1 MDYKIIVDSCG
12 ELTHK
17 MKESGIE
24 WIGEIPEGWEVRKI
38 KTFSP
43 VLRGAS
49 PRPIDDPQYFDES
62 GKYSWVRISDVS
74 AAKKYL
80 YSAGDRLSKIGESKS
95 AKIHAG
101 DLFVSIC
108 ASVGKACIS
117 KIDCCIHDGFVYFP
131 SLDRRMVN
139 FLYYIFTSGE
149 CYSGLG
155 KLGTQLNLNTNTV
168 ADIYIPF
175 SSIEHCAYIAD
186 YLDAKCARID
196 ESAALVR
203 QSMEKLRAYK
213 LSLITEAVTKG
224 LDPNVPMKDSGIPWI
239 GETPKG
245 WIICTLAS
253 CVVSI
258 ESGVSVNAGGEPAKE
273 NEFGILKTS
282 CVYGFSFNVL
292 ENKSVNHD
300 EYCRLKCSVKKDSLI
315 VSRMN
320 TPELVGAC
328 GYVDESY
335 ENIFLPDRLWQVSIK
350 KSYCSKFIYYYIVS
364 SPVRAYLASRA
375 TGTSGSMKN
384 ISQKQFVTTPFVCP
398 PLAEQQ
404 RIADYLDAKCARID
418 ALLEEKERLLN
429 RLAEY
434 KKSLIFEC
442 VTGKREVSA

>member
-1 MDYKIIVDSCG
+1 MLYMCTFEG
-12 ELTHK
+12 RTRMRK
-17 MKESGIE
+17 MKDSGIE
-24 WIGEIPEGWEVRKI
+24 WIGDIPEGWEVRKI

-49 PRPIDDPQYFDES
+49 PRPIDDPQYFDEN

-80 YSAGDRLSKIGESKS
+80 YSAGDKLSKIGESKS
-95 AKIHAG
+95 VKIHAG

-117 KIDCCIHDGFVYFP
+117 EIDCCIHDGFVYFP
-131 SLDRRMVN
+131 SLDKRMVN

-168 ADIYIPF
+168 SDIYIPF
-175 SSIEHCAYIAD
+175 LSIEHCVCIAD

-196 ESAALVR
+196 ESMELVR

-224 LDPNVPMKDSGIPWI
+224 LDPDVPMKDSGIPWI
-239 GETPKG
+239 GEVPEG
-245 WIICTLAS
+245 WE
-253 CVVSI
+253 VM
-258 ESGVSVNAGGEPAKE
+258 
-273 NEFGILKTS
+273 
-282 CVYGFSFNVL
+282 
-292 ENKSVNHD
+292 
-300 EYCRLKCSVKKDSLI
+300 RLKHTLSSPLQYGANASGISYDSTLPRYIRITDIDENGCLKDENMQSLPEDEALGYILDDGDILLARSGATVGKSFLYKKELGRAAFAGYLI
-315 VSRMN
+315 RAKM
-320 TPELVGAC
+320 
-328 GYVDESY
+328 D
-335 ENIFLPDRLWQVSIK
+335 ISILL
-350 KSYCSKFIYYYIVS
+350 YYYFYYITQSQMYRGWKDYIFVQ
-364 SPVRAYLASRA
+364 A
-375 TGTSGSMKN
+375 TIQN
-384 ISQKQFVTTPFVCP
+384 IGAEKYSNLYIPLP
-398 PLAEQQ
+398 PLSEQQ

-418 ALLEEKERLLN
+418 ALLEEKERLLD

>member
-1 MDYKIIVDSCG
+1 MR
-12 ELTHK
+12 K
-17 MKESGIE
+17 MKDSGIE
-24 WIGEIPEGWEVRKI
+24 WIGDIPEGWEVRKI

-49 PRPIDDPQYFDES
+49 PRPIDDPQYFDEN

-80 YSAGDRLSKIGESKS
+80 YSAGDKLSKIGESKS
-95 AKIHAG
+95 VKIHAG

-117 KIDCCIHDGFVYFP
+117 EIDCCIHDGFVYFP
-131 SLDRRMVN
+131 SLDKRMVN

-168 ADIYIPF
+168 SDIYIPF
-175 SSIEHCAYIAD
+175 LSIEHCVCIAD

-196 ESAALVR
+196 ESMELVR

-224 LDPNVPMKDSGIPWI
+224 LDPDVPMKDSGIPWI
-239 GETPKG
+239 GEIPKG
-245 WIICTLAS
+245 WKIS
-253 CVVSI
+253 VVRWEFDNLDGKRKPVSA
-258 ESGVSVNAGGEPAKE
+258 ENRTSANAVYDYYGASGVIDKIDDFIFDEPLILIGEDGANLALRNLPLIYVATGKYWVNNHAH
-273 NEFGILKTS
+273 ILKPTNNNHLYYMAYQLE
-282 CVYGFSFNVL
+282 CVDL
-292 ENKSVNHD
+292 VN
-300 EYCRLKCSVKKDSLI
+300 YITGSTQPKLTQSNL
-315 VSRMN
+315 
-320 TPELVGAC
+320 
-328 GYVDESY
+328 
-335 ENIFLPDRLWQVSIK
+335 
-350 KSYCSKFIYYYIVS
+350 SKI
-364 SPVRAYLASRA
+364 PV
-375 TGTSGSMKN
+375 
-384 ISQKQFVTTPFVCP
+384 VCP
-398 PLAEQQ
+398 PLSEQQ
-404 RIADYLDAKCARID
+404 RIADYLDARCARID
-418 ALLEEKERLLN
+418 TLLEEKERLLD